1 MPGIAQAVSGTYDA
15 LAMAGATDEFKAIID
30 EARAAIADGRQPD
43 ARALEARIRA
53 AAKRLEARPTQALKQ
68 LERVLSIHRAR
79 GALARPTAPPAP
91 APARRPAIRTRP
103 TITGNM
109 EVRRKKDGEKF
120 GLAWDNA
127 AGVAE
132 WEVRISERPDARRD
146 YAVRDTLKLAA
157 NETSLELPLGDR
169 SARVHLLGRSRGGK
183 LVRRAI
189 ISGLT
194 RDSWDERWQ
203 RRASAS

>member
-1 MPGIAQAVSGTYDA
+1 VPGIARAVSGTYDA
-15 LAMAGATDEFKAIID
+15 LAMAGEADEFKAIIN

-43 ARALEARIRA
+43 AGALEARIRS
-53 AAKRLEARPTQALKQ
+53 AAKRQQSDPSRPLKQ

-91 APARRPAIRTRP
+91 APVRRPAIRTRP

-109 EVRRKKDGEKF
+109 EVRRKKDGETF
-120 GLAWDNA
+120 GLAWDAA

-157 NETSLELPLGDR
+157 NDTSLELPLGDR
-169 SARVHLLGRSRGGK
+169 SVRVHVLGRSRGGK

-189 ISGLT
+189 ISALT
-194 RDSWDERWQ
+194 RDGWDDRWQ

>member
-1 MPGIAQAVSGTYDA
+1 
-15 LAMAGATDEFKAIID
+15 
-30 EARAAIADGRQPD
+30 
-43 ARALEARIRA
+43 
-53 AAKRLEARPTQALKQ
+53 
-68 LERVLSIHRAR
+68 
-79 GALARPTAPPAP
+79 
-91 APARRPAIRTRP
+91 
-103 TITGNM
+103 M
-109 EVRRKKDGEKF
+109 EVRRKKSGESF
-120 GLAWDNA
+120 GLAWDAA

-169 SARVHLLGRSRGGK
+169 SVRVHLLGRSRGGK
-183 LVRRAI
+183 LVRRAV
-189 ISGLT
+189 ISALT

>member
-1 MPGIAQAVSGTYDA
+1 
-15 LAMAGATDEFKAIID
+15 MADEFKAIID

-43 ARALEARIRA
+43 AGALEGRIRS
-53 AAKRLEARPTQALKQ
+53 AAKRQHADPSRPLKQ

-79 GALARPTAPPAP
+79 GALARPTAPPPAAP
-91 APARRPAIRTRP
+91 SRRPAIRTRP

-109 EVRRKKDGEKF
+109 EVRRKKEGESF
-120 GLAWDNA
+120 GLAWDA
-127 AGVAE
+127 ASGVAE

-169 SARVHLLGRSRGGK
+169 SVRVHLLGRSRGGK
-183 LVRRAI
+183 LVRRAV
-189 ISGLT
+189 ISALT